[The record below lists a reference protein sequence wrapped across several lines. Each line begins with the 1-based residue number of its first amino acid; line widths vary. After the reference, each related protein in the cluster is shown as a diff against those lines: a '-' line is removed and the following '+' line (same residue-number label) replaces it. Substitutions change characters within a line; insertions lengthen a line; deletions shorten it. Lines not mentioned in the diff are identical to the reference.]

1 MYGVLDGTRTVRPR
15 VRVVSSGSGCAGRPA
30 GSALAQLTQLH
41 RCNATVLQDA

>member
-30 GSALAQLTQLH
+30 GSALAQLTH
-41 RCNATVLQDA
+41 SSIDATVLQDA